1 MQNIQRMIAELVDRG
16 FFSRG
21 AGDMIITFIKRNG
34 GLKDIKEGDVLD
46 IISKVTEMKF
56 GTGLNL
62 SDAWLPT
69 EHKRKTTSLLAEACL
84 CPNTSSNDV
93 SKIFA
98 IYLEICD
105 KNMLRQT

>member
-1 MQNIQRMIAELVDRG
+1 MRNIQRMIGELVDKG
-16 FFSRG
+16 FFARCV
-21 AGDMIITFIKRNG
+21 GDMIVTFIRCNG
-34 GLKDIKEGDVLD
+34 GIKDIEEGDICD
-46 IISKVTEMKF
+46 IISKVTELKF

-62 SDAWLPT
+62 SDKWLPE
-69 EHKRKTTSLLAEACL
+69 EHKRKTSRLLAEACL
-84 CPNTSSNDV
+84 NPNTSSNDV